1 MKARVGESKV
11 VGKASEERMKENE
24 RDGGKIEIKVGQQ

>member
-11 VGKASEERMKENE
+11 VGKASEERMKEMKGVVV
-24 RDGGKIEIKVGQQ
+24 RSR